1 MLEQQVV
8 GWEEAE
14 NEDLDE
20 DEEKHKRQKF
30 ADEQRMQLVTVL
42 QKSDNDSSDLV
53 LLNIYDSVQEEVWAK
68 SKLLEKMQKVSL
80 QKQLPA
86 SDSGSIHW
94 DYSQEGFFA
103 PYFNTVSSIFP
114 SLLIHIFFFNVNEIP

>member
-1 MLEQQVV
+1 MVLSQASFRYGSSSFTATQMLLCNAQLRKALVFSRLQMLEQQVV

-14 NEDLDE
+14 NEDLNE

-53 LLNIYDSVQEEVWAK
+53 LLNIYDSVQEEV
-68 SKLLEKMQKVSL
+68 
-80 QKQLPA
+80 
-86 SDSGSIHW
+86 
-94 DYSQEGFFA
+94 
-103 PYFNTVSSIFP
+103 
-114 SLLIHIFFFNVNEIP
+114 